1 MMCNIIYLYW
11 IIIFSEFLKNL
22 TQNIGKQSNIS
33 LCWPQM
39 LPDKT
44 GCFWGLQALIWLA
57 HVRKASP
64 NVYLHQSDGHI
75 ISFKITGKQ
84 ACFWFLCYQTR
95 HQNFKWKHG
104 YFIEFL
110 ILRWFVHCTFTVAM
124 YEYHWKIIYVQNTS
138 NSCYYGGCY
147 QTRHKH

>member
-22 TQNIGKQSNIS
+22 TQNIGKQSHIS

-44 GCFWGLQALIWLA
+44 GCFWGLQALKWLA

-64 NVYLHQSDGHI
+64 NVYLHQSDSTHI
-75 ISFKITGKQ
+75 SFSLLSFKITGKQ
-84 ACFWFLCYQTR
+84 AWFWFLCYQTR

-110 ILRWFVHCTFTVAM
+110 ILRRFLHCTFTVAM
-124 YEYHWKIIYVQNTS
+124 YEYH
-138 NSCYYGGCY
+138 
-147 QTRHKH
+147 